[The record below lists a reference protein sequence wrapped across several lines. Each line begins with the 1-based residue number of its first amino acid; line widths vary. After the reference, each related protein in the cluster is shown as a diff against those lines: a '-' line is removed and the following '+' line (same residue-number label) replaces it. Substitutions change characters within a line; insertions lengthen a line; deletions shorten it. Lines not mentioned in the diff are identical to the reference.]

1 MSELTNI
8 HARAVKDLT
17 TPTELPVDTDALDQ
31 VKLVAG
37 NFPPEYAGNEA
48 MTVGMIK
55 ELAAEGREEEIQ
67 EVIQQIT
74 ELENNSKEYVDNQLS
89 LKAPQ
94 ATTYTKTEVDNALS
108 TKAPQATTYTKVEV
122 DTKFSA
128 YVGGRKAYTTL
139 ALAQAAQSSLPANT
153 AIEVTNDPTAANNGT
168 YQWNGTT
175 LTKSS
180 YDPLTQAKADA
191 TTKANNAKSEAIA
204 SSSLEAQAL
213 TQNALSM
220 IGEQP
225 LRILDVNTN
234 TTAGFYNAVG
244 VWNSSQNYST
254 SDFIEVKKGE
264 CLLLHHVNINT
275 ALFSRV
281 VLFDAAKNLQGSLN
295 NSVISDLNALSHD
308 TKINLGFNSSEI
320 KKNQNVG
327 VIIPADGFIKITRSL
342 LVQNSSDDLS
352 NFFAAIVTQDTLI
365 ESTFVQSVPEG
376 LIKELKQK
384 WFTPEIDQTIT
395 KNGEIFLNPVSSG
408 QTQTYGTASIGN
420 RFTISKR
427 YAVKRGQFVHVVGIT
442 HGARITAKIVDANEV
457 ALQNVDIASP
467 FSVQTLDA
475 TTPNNYFNVEV
486 LQDGF
491 IRVAQSVEM
500 NCLRLVAITDS
511 PIFNIEKYYPYVESG
526 TDLIEYSNLR
536 PRLWMNIQ
544 GFKTYG
550 SRQTTA
556 ALDTG
561 VVDFALTTTGTSLVT
576 GNKPIVL
583 KKGDVLAFTSKTVVP
598 TYARI
603 YTVGNPLLGGIST
616 LLNDPARSPVSEQSV
631 NSWVAWAN
639 TGFDNSASPTWLNQ
653 AQETT
658 NYICNEDHDLIIY
671 LFTGN
676 ATTENNFGS
685 ENGGT
690 IDVLSIDEYKR
701 IRDLKMQEGL
711 KPSLMNVLNDYTR
724 SSTSSESVLVFKNEV
739 VEFFSNQYAYS
750 AVPTSNYF
758 DGSITLSVTSI
769 LGQVTYTIQHPSK
782 VLKYSDYVSRE
793 ISSAVKVRTT
803 ALFHISFLD
812 FYTEEGIYAASQRY
826 NSENSNMVFRVI
838 ESAQQLKDRVKLSST
853 LIGLQY
859 LQLRSDAEGQYLL
872 PTASMLGTIDT
883 RAAYVEA
890 GKYYAITSM
899 GMKSAWFVPTGIS
912 NVSRNT
918 ITDLVPN
925 VAAINKTLAKHCFS
939 PEVDGIVYWETY
951 TGERTGI
958 STSRFEN
965 IPTTEWFLK
974 DHFDHNIYE
983 ITQSEFDEFTHPYSL
998 EFLDL
1003 PDDGT
1008 INFNFLSRMGQAEV
1022 ESIVQIRTG
1031 ETAFATVRAVTAN
1044 QGQSSLLYP
1053 KKNINFEFLS
1063 KDGEDLFLRFGDKI
1077 EEPEMVAKSYFG
1089 SDRSHTADSTSA
1101 DIWHEMRTFKPYPTE
1116 GVIPKSVLSNTT
1128 YDLSRHKARGITFG
1142 IPLEI
1147 YSNGKFLGTY
1157 TLRSKKKRANYAM
1170 KKKEKNHILLQAD
1183 YTLPGAAMFFRNMK
1197 LSSTEVR
1204 NPELTNYVAGDTTL
1218 SDTTVQ
1224 ADIQR
1229 IFDWMSAAIAN
1240 PALYDSEGSQ
1250 YIDFNSWY
1258 DYTIHTE
1265 LVRNWD
1271 GLMNNYLI
1279 GTWDSKVWHVFPYD
1293 LDHTISVT
1301 DLAPYGL
1308 YLTDLA
1314 TLYSAS
1320 APNSRTRFLKR
1331 YAEMRN
1337 TKVISIEN
1345 MTKILRRHFD
1355 KINTIAATENNK
1367 KWGITL
1373 PDYQQIDFMV
1383 DWFYKRIRYLDA
1395 AWGYLPSDSIILRTI
1410 DIPST
1415 SAGGIRNYTYTGTTA
1430 QVGDVLKVEYGN
1442 LPLGMTV
1449 TANCTVAGTVVVT
1462 YTNTTSETINPDA
1475 SFIRVYKES

>member
-1 MSELTNI
+1 MPLPNILEFIGTNI
-8 HARAVKDLT
+8 TQRKFQQAQEKLLNFIGVEVPTRAEVSVKADKQYVDSALANFQNGAVK
-17 TPTELPVDTDALDQ
+17 
-31 VKLVAG
+31 
-37 NFPPEYAGNEA
+37 
-48 MTVGMIK
+48 
-55 ELAAEGREEEIQ
+55 
-67 EVIQQIT
+67 
-74 ELENNSKEYVDNQLS
+74 
-89 LKAPQ
+89 
-94 ATTYTKTEVDNALS
+94 TYPS
-108 TKAPQATTYTKVEV
+108 
-122 DTKFSA
+122 
-128 YVGGRKAYTTL
+128 
-139 ALAQAAQSSLPANT
+139 LAQANADIANIALNTKVSVLSVENGGDYYKAT
-153 AIEVTNDPTAANNGT
+153 AGATS
-168 YQWNGTT
+168 
-175 LTKSS
+175 LTKSPH
-180 YDPLTQAKADA
+180 DPLTQAKADA

-204 SSSLEAQAL
+204 SSSLESQTL
-213 TQNALSM
+213 TQNALAL

-225 LRILDVNTN
+225 LRNLDVTTN
-234 TTAGFYNAVG
+234 TTAGYYNVVG
-244 VWNSSQNYST
+244 AWNSSQSYST

-264 CLLLHHVNINT
+264 CLLLHHVNVNA

-295 NSVISDLNALSHD
+295 NSIISDLNALSQD
-308 TKINLGFNSSEI
+308 DKLNLGFNPSEI
-320 KKNQNVG
+320 KKNQNIG

-342 LVQNSSDDLS
+342 VVPNSANDLS

-365 ESTFVQSVPEG
+365 ESTFVQSVPED

-427 YAVKRGQFVHVVGIT
+427 YAVKRGQFIHVTGIT
-442 HGARITAKIVDANEV
+442 HGARITANIVDANEV
-457 ALQNVDIASP
+457 VLQNVDIASP
-467 FSVQTLDA
+467 FSVQTLNS

-491 IRVAQSVEM
+491 IRVAQSVEL

-511 PIFNIEKYYPYVESG
+511 PVFNIEKYYPYVERG
-526 TDLIEYSNLR
+526 TDLIEYSSLR
-536 PRLWMNIQ
+536 PRLWTNIQ
-544 GFKTYG
+544 GFKVYG
-550 SRQTTA
+550 SRQTTL
-556 ALDTG
+556 ALDTA

-576 GNKPIVL
+576 GNKPIIL
-583 KKGDVLAFTSKTVVP
+583 KKGDILAFTSKTVVP

-603 YTVGNPLLGGIST
+603 YTVGKPLLGGVST
-616 LLNDPARSPVSEQSV
+616 LLNDTARSPVSEQSV
-631 NSWVAWAN
+631 NNWVSWAN
-639 TGFDNSASPTWLNQ
+639 TGFNNSASPTWLNQ

-676 ATTENNFGS
+676 ATTENTFGS

-711 KPSLMNVLNDYTR
+711 KPTLMNTMNDYTR
-724 SSTSSESVLVFKNEV
+724 NSTSSESVLVFKNEV
-739 VEFFSNQYAYS
+739 VEFFSNQYSYS
-750 AVPTSNYF
+750 TVPTSNYF
-758 DGSITLSVTSI
+758 DGSSSLSITSI
-769 LGQVTYTIQHPSK
+769 LGQVTYTIQQSSK
-782 VLKYSDYVSRE
+782 LLKYSDYVSRE
-793 ISSAVKVRTT
+793 ISSAIKIRTT
-803 ALFHISFLD
+803 ALLHIQFLD
-812 FYTEEGIYAASQRY
+812 FYTEAGLYASSQRY

-838 ESAQQLKDRVKLSST
+838 ESVQQLEDRVKLPST

-859 LQLRSDAEGQYLL
+859 LQVRSDAEGQYLL
-872 PTASMLGTIDT
+872 PTASTFGTIDT
-883 RAAYVEA
+883 RAAFVEA

-918 ITDLVPN
+918 ITELVPN
-925 VAAINKTLAKHCFS
+925 AAAVNKTLAKHCFV
-939 PEVDGIVYWETY
+939 PETDGIVYWETY
-951 TGERTGI
+951 TGERTNI

-965 IPTTEWFLK
+965 IPTTGWFLK

-983 ITQSEFDEFTHPYSL
+983 ITQSEFDEFTNPYSL

-1008 INFNFLSRMGQAEV
+1008 INFNFLSRMGQSEV

-1031 ETAFATVRAVTAN
+1031 ETAFATVRAITAN
-1044 QGQSSLLYP
+1044 QGQSSLFYP

-1101 DIWHEMRTFKPYPTE
+1101 DIWHEMRTFKPYPAE

-1142 IPLEI
+1142 VPLEI

-1170 KKKEKNHILLQAD
+1170 KKKEKKHILLQAD
-1183 YTLPGAAMFFRNMK
+1183 YTLPGAAMFFRSMK

-1279 GTWDSKVWHVFPYD
+1279 GTWDSKIWHVFPYD

-1301 DLAPYGL
+1301 NLAPYGI

-1314 TLYSAS
+1314 TLYSTN
-1320 APNSRTRFLKR
+1320 APNSRTRFLNR

-1345 MTKILRRHFD
+1345 MTKILRSHFD

-1367 KWGITL
+1367 SWGITL
-1373 PDYQQIDFMV
+1373 PEHQQLDFMV

-1395 AWGYLPSDSIILRTI
+1395 AWGYLPSDSLLLRTL

-1415 SAGGIRNYTYTGTTA
+1415 SAGEIRNYTFTNTTA
-1430 QVGDVLKVEYGN
+1430 QVGDVLKVEHGN

-1462 YTNTTSETINPDA
+1462 YTNTTSEAINPDA
-1475 SFIRVYKES
+1475 SFVRAYKES

>member
-1 MSELTNI
+1 MSELLTLQDLANGHLDVKALGEAANGDENTIVTTRTGNTYPSAERAINI
-8 HARAVKDLT
+8 MFKNGGLPA
-17 TPTELPVDTDALDQ
+17 TPFV
-31 VKLVAG
+31 
-37 NFPPEYAGNEA
+37 
-48 MTVGMIK
+48 
-55 ELAAEGREEEIQ
+55 
-67 EVIQQIT
+67 
-74 ELENNSKEYVDNQLS
+74 
-89 LKAPQ
+89 
-94 ATTYTKTEVDNALS
+94 
-108 TKAPQATTYTKVEV
+108 TKALMEASGLANDKYALVTDDGDNNGLY
-122 DTKFSA
+122 
-128 YVGGRKAYTTL
+128 RKEAGAWVLSEYGS
-139 ALAQAAQSSLPANT
+139 LAQAKEVATIKAN
-153 AIEVTNDPTAANNGT
+153 AAEAN
-168 YQWNGTT
+168 
-175 LTKSS
+175 
-180 YDPLTQAKADA
+180 AKA
-191 TTKANNAKSEAIA
+191 EAA
-204 SSSLEAQAL
+204 MLSRQAAH
-213 TQNALSM
+213 NALAM
-220 IGEQP
+220 TGEQP
-225 LRILDVNTN
+225 LRILDTTTN
-234 TTAGFYNAVG
+234 ATNGFYSVAG
-244 VWNSSQNYST
+244 AWTNSASYST

-264 CLLLHHVNINT
+264 CLLLHHVNVNN

-295 NSVISDLNALSHD
+295 NSTISDLNALPQDS
-308 TKINLGFNSSEI
+308 KLNLGFNPSEI
-320 KKNQNVG
+320 KKNQNIG

-342 LVQNSSDDLS
+342 TVTNSANDLS
-352 NFFAAIVTQDTLI
+352 NFFAAIVTQDALI

-384 WFTPEIDQTIT
+384 WFTPEIDPSIT
-395 KNGEIFLNPVSSG
+395 DNGAIFLNPRTVG
-408 QTQTYGTASIGN
+408 QSQTYGTAGIGN
-420 RFTISKR
+420 RFSISKR
-427 YAVKRGQFVHVVGIT
+427 YAVKRGQFVHVMGIT
-442 HGARITAKIVDANEV
+442 YGARITANIVDDADV
-457 ALQNVDIASP
+457 VLQNVDIASP
-467 FSVQTLDA
+467 FSVQTLNS

-491 IRVAQSVEM
+491 IRVAQSVEL

-511 PIFNIEKYYPYVESG
+511 TVFNIEKYYPYVESG
-526 TDLIEYSNLR
+526 TDLVEYSVLR
-536 PRLWMNIQ
+536 PKLWTNIQ

-550 SRQTTA
+550 ARQTTP
-556 ALDTG
+556 ALDTT
-561 VVDFALTTTGTSLVT
+561 VVDFGLTTNPTSLVT
-576 GNKPIVL
+576 GNKPILL

-603 YTVGNPLLGGIST
+603 YTVGEVLLGGTST
-616 LLNDPARSPVSEQSV
+616 LLNDPARSPVNEQSV

-639 TGFDNSASPTWLNQ
+639 TGFDNSVSPTWLNQ

-658 NYICNEDHDLIIY
+658 NYICDEDHDLIIY

-676 ATTENNFGS
+676 ATTENTFGS
-685 ENGGT
+685 ANGGT

-711 KPSLMNVLNDYTR
+711 KPTLMNALNDYTR
-724 SSTSSESVLVFKNEV
+724 SQTSSESVLVFKNEV
-739 VEFFSNQYAYS
+739 VEFFSNQYSYS
-750 AVPTSNYF
+750 IVPTSNYF
-758 DGSITLSVTSI
+758 EGSSGLSITPI
-769 LGQVTYTIQHPSK
+769 LGPTPYTIQQASK

-793 ISSAVKVRTT
+793 ISSAIKIRTT
-803 ALFHISFLD
+803 ALFRIQFLD
-812 FYTEEGIYAASQRY
+812 FYTEAGLYASSQRY

-838 ESAQQLKDRVKLSST
+838 ESAQQLKNRVKLPST

-859 LQLRSDAEGQYLL
+859 LQIRSDADGQYLL
-872 PTASMLGTIDT
+872 PTASTLGTIDT
-883 RAAYVEA
+883 RAAFVEA

-899 GMKSAWFVPTGIS
+899 GMKTARFVPTGIS
-912 NVSRNT
+912 NVNRNT
-918 ITDLVPN
+918 ITELVPDTLA
-925 VAAINKTLAKHCFS
+925 VDKTLAKHCFV
-939 PEVDGIVYWETY
+939 PEVDGIVYWESY

-974 DHFDHNIYE
+974 DHFDHSIYE
-983 ITQSEFDEFTHPYSL
+983 ITQSEFEEFTHPYGL

-1008 INFNFLSRMGQAEV
+1008 INFNFLSRMGRAEV
-1022 ESIVQIRTG
+1022 ESVVQIRTG
-1031 ETAFATVRAVTAN
+1031 ETAFATVRAITAN

-1116 GVIPKSVLSNTT
+1116 GVIPKSILSNTT

-1142 IPLEI
+1142 VPLEI

-1170 KKKEKNHILLQAD
+1170 KKKEKKHILLQAD

-1218 SDTTVQ
+1218 SDAIVQ

-1229 IFDWMSAAIAN
+1229 IFDWMTAAIAN
-1240 PALYDSEGSQ
+1240 PALFDSEGSQ

-1301 DLAPYGL
+1301 NLAPYGT

-1345 MTKILRRHFD
+1345 MTKVLRSHFD
-1355 KINTIAATENNK
+1355 KINTISATENNK

-1395 AWGYLPSDSIILRTI
+1395 AWGYLPSDSLVLRTL
-1410 DIPST
+1410 DIPSVA
-1415 SAGGIRNYTYTGTTA
+1415 AGADRVYTYTNTA
-1430 QVGDVLKVEYGN
+1430 SQVGDVLKVEHGS
-1442 LPLGMTV
+1442 LPVGMTV
-1449 TANCTVAGTVVVT
+1449 SATCSVAGTVIVT
-1462 YTNTTSETINPDA
+1462 YTNTTADSIDPVP
-1475 SFIRVYKES
+1475 SFVRVYKES